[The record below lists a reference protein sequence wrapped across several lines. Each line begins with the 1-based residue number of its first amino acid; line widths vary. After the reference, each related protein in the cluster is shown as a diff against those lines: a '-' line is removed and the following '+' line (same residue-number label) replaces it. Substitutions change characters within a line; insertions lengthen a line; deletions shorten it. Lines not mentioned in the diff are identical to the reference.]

1 MGVRWASVTEM
12 GKQDD
17 IRVSEMILELR
28 PALGRTREGVLG
40 RGAVRAKV
48 LLWERTCVKR
58 SRKNASKAG

>member
-1 MGVRWASVTEM
+1 M

-17 IRVSEMILELR
+17 TRVSEVILELR